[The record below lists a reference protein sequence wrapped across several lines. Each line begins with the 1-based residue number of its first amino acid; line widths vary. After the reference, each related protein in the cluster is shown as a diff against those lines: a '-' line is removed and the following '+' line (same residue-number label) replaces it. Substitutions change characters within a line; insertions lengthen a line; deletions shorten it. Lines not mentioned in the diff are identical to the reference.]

1 MLMLEKHFLRRI
13 DQCYFTQAFKIYIYI
28 RAKGRKEEGERV
40 SPGHYWAIVELM
52 ISQ

>member
-1 MLMLEKHFLRRI
+1 MLLYPSFQ
-13 DQCYFTQAFKIYIYI
+13 DIYI

>member
-1 MLMLEKHFLRRI
+1 MLLYPSFQ
-13 DQCYFTQAFKIYIYI
+13 DIYIYI